1 MKKSRKL
8 TPLVLTAILV
18 LLWSAAVVDAA
29 EIKIALDCPPDLE
42 KCGTYV
48 WSHAFAEHLR
58 ANGLEAKE
66 YATEALGGEDEK
78 LDQVSQGLLE
88 VSNSLLTKVGQ
99 IDPSINGFW
108 LFFLWDSYAH
118 LDRVIEKSDLMA
130 WINSKITPKGVRL
143 LAPIPVGGFS
153 GIANTKHPILVPAD
167 LKGLRMRATDKLQA
181 EYLKAWGAST
191 VVIPWPEIY
200 NSLQTGVADGYLN
213 PAIVPTL
220 FKHTEVIKYYSD
232 MSIGAPLRVAI
243 ASETWYAG
251 LSEKDRKIV
260 NDAVAAANAANRKWL
275 SEVVKK
281 SIDALKAAG
290 VQVSTPSAAQQAQ
303 FAKLAKTVYTQI
315 VPEDVLKRY
324 LAEAEKYR

>member
-1 MKKSRKL
+1 MKKSRKF
-8 TPLVLTAILV
+8 TPLLLVVTMV
-18 LLWSAAVVDAA
+18 LLFAAPAIDAA
-29 EIKIALDCPPDLE
+29 EIKIALDCPPDAE

-48 WSHAFAEHLR
+48 WSHAFAEHLK

-118 LDRVIEKSDLMA
+118 LDRAIQKSDLMA
-130 WINSKITPKGVRL
+130 WINSKVAPKGVRL

-153 GIANTKHPILVPAD
+153 GIANTKRPILVPDD
-167 LKGLRMRATDKLQA
+167 LKGLRMRATDKMQA

-220 FKHTEVIKYYSD
+220 FKHTEVVKYYSD
-232 MSIGAPLRVAI
+232 MAIGAPLRVGI
-243 ASETWYAG
+243 ASEAWYAG
-251 LSEKDRKIV
+251 LSEKNRKIV
-260 NDAVAAANAANRKWL
+260 DDAVVAANAANRKWL

-281 SIDALKAAG
+281 SIDALKEAG
-290 VQVSTPSAAQQAQ
+290 VQVSTPSAEQQAQ
-303 FAKLAKTVYTQI
+303 FAKLARAVYSQI

-324 LAEAEKYR
+324 LDAAEKYR